1 MKLIQMSV
9 RGISYSETQTGA
21 YALILSEEKGD
32 RKLPIIIGGF
42 EAQSIAIAL
51 EQEVKPSRPLT
62 HDLFKS
68 FGERFEIYVK
78 QVIIHKLV
86 DGVFYASLI
95 CERDKIEEIIDSR
108 TSDAI
113 ALALRYKAPI
123 YTYNSILK
131 KAGFTAAV
139 SGESKKLSEDNWI
152 QNFVK
157 EQSNQNEELGDLKKI
172 SIAKLKSLL
181 AKLVSQENYENAA
194 RVRDELS
201 KRKSRNHPLLIF
213 FNNLFDFRFL
223 NLGNASTFE

>member
-1 MKLIQMSV
+1 MKLIQMTV

-21 YALILSEEKGD
+21 YALILSEEEGD

-51 EQEVKPSRPLT
+51 EQEVKPTRPLT

-68 FGERFEIYVK
+68 FAERFEIYVK

-113 ALALRYKAPI
+113 ALALRYNAPI
-123 YTYNSILK
+123 FTYDSILK
-131 KAGFTAAV
+131 KAGFTAAI
-139 SGESKKLSEDNWI
+139 SGEAKKLSEDNWI
-152 QNFVK
+152 QNFVT
-157 EQSNQNEELGDLKKI
+157 EQSNKNEEIGDLKNYTV
-172 SIAKLKSLL
+172 SELKALL
-181 AKLVSQENYENAA
+181 TKLVNQESYEKAA

-201 KRKSRNHPLLIF
+201 KRKS
-213 FNNLFDFRFL
+213 
-223 NLGNASTFE
+223 

>member
-21 YALILSEEKGD
+21 YALILNEEKGE

-51 EQEVKPSRPLT
+51 ENEVKPTRPLT

-95 CERDKIEEIIDSR
+95 CERDKIEEIIDAR

-113 ALALRYKAPI
+113 ALALRYNAPI
-123 YTYNSILK
+123 FAYDSILK
-131 KAGFTAAV
+131 KAGFSAKIT
-139 SGESKKLSEDNWI
+139 ENLSKQPEDKWLE
-152 QNFVK
+152 NFVSDK
-157 EQSNQNEELGDLKKI
+157 LNKNDQKYDLKKLPVN
-172 SIAKLKSLL
+172 KLKSLL
-181 AKLVSQENYENAA
+181 SKLISQENYEKA
-194 RVRDELS
+194 VLIRDELS
-201 KRKSRNHPLLIF
+201 KRKS
-213 FNNLFDFRFL
+213 
-223 NLGNASTFE
+223 

>member
-1 MKLIQMSV
+1 MDLIQMKV

-21 YALILSEEKGD
+21 YALILNEEKGE

-68 FGERFEIYVK
+68 FGERFNIYVK

-86 DGVFYASLI
+86 DGIFFSSLI
-95 CERDKIEEIIDSR
+95 CERDKIEEIIDAR

-113 ALALRYKAPI
+113 ALAIRYNAPI
-123 YTYNSILK
+123 YAYDSILK
-131 KAGFTAAV
+131 KAGFTAAI
-139 SGESKKLSEDNWI
+139 SENSKKLSEDKWI

-157 EQSNQNEELGDLKKI
+157 EQSNRNEDIGDLKKL
-172 SIAKLKSLL
+172 SVSKLKSLL
-181 AKLVSQENYENAA
+181 TKLVSQENYEKAA

-201 KRKSRNHPLLIF
+201 KRKN
-213 FNNLFDFRFL
+213 
-223 NLGNASTFE
+223 

>member
-1 MKLIQMSV
+1 MKLIQISV
-9 RGISYSETQTGA
+9 RGISYSDTQTGA
-21 YALILSEEKGD
+21 YALILSEEDGE

-51 EQEVKPSRPLT
+51 EQEIKPTRPLT

-68 FGERFEIYVK
+68 FAERFNIIVK

-113 ALALRYKAPI
+113 ALALRYNAPI
-123 YTYNSILK
+123 FIYDSILK

-139 SGESKKLSEDNWI
+139 SGSSKKLSVDNWI
-152 QNFVK
+152 QNFDNEKSNKK
-157 EQSNQNEELGDLKKI
+157 EEIGDLKKL
-172 SIAKLKSLL
+172 SIPKLKALL
-181 AKLVSQENYENAA
+181 TKLVNQESYEKAA

-201 KRKSRNHPLLIF
+201 KRKS
-213 FNNLFDFRFL
+213 
-223 NLGNASTFE
+223 